1 MFEENKN
8 QGNHDT
14 ENNGTQSENRSA
26 SQGQHPNQDYN
37 GNAYGHYNYN
47 PYGQNGYQQNFSS
60 NNNNRQEYHWKFED
74 YDSAGR
80 PNPRPPKKPGGLAV
94 IGALL
99 GAVLLVGVL
108 CLSGYGIYSLWHP
121 TTVDE
126 IQQSASSAAAEE
138 TDNDTPQLTIKD
150 HPASSGDTLEV
161 ISNGKMSTVEI
172 AKKVRPSVVG
182 IAQYSAQDT
191 FTPSGEGSGIIMNA
205 DGYIVTNAHVVEGST
220 GINVE
225 LDNGETYSAKLIGID
240 TKTDLA
246 VIKIEA
252 PGLVAAEFGNSDTV
266 EVGETVVAIGNPG
279 GSTLAG
285 SVTQGIVSAVNR
297 MIKDGGY
304 SSSFIQTDAAINPGN
319 SGGALVNEYG
329 QVIGINSSKIAA
341 VDYEGIGFSIP
352 ISEAKPVIDELMA
365 YGYVKGRTKIGIS
378 GVEIN
383 QTLSQINSI
392 PVGIYIQA
400 IDPTSDLAGKNV
412 TRGDIITA
420 IDNTKIETFDDVSAF
435 LKTKTPGDSVTL
447 TLYRSA
453 RGAQG
458 SGQTFTVTMKL
469 MEDVD
474 NATLVSHQ

>member
-8 QGNHDT
+8 HENQDNHNSPNNAT
-14 ENNGTQSENRSA
+14 QPENFNA
-26 SQGQHPNQDYN
+26 SQGQRPNQN
-37 GNAYGHYNYN
+37 GNNNGYGQYSFN
-47 PYGQNGYQQNFSS
+47 PYSQNGGQQNFSS
-60 NNNNRQEYHWKFED
+60 NNKQEYHWKFED
-74 YDSAGR
+74 YESAGR
-80 PNPRPPKKPGGLAV
+80 TNPRPPKKPSGLAV
-94 IGALL
+94 LGALL
-99 GAVLLVGVL
+99 GTVLLVGVL
-108 CLSGYGIYSLWHP
+108 CLSGYGIYSLWVVNDN
-121 TTVDE
+121 T
-126 IQQSASSAAAEE
+126 QQSASSTTAAESP
-138 TDNDTPQLTIKD
+138 DTPKLTIKD
-150 HPASSGDTLEV
+150 HPASSETIEV
-161 ISNGKMSTVEI
+161 ISNGKLSTVQI
-172 AKKVRPSVVG
+172 ARKVRPSVVG

-205 DGYIVTNAHVVEGST
+205 DGYIVTNAHVVAGST

-240 TKTDLA
+240 SKTDLA

-252 PGLVAAEFGNSDTV
+252 PNLVAAEFGNSDTL
-266 EVGETVVAIGNPG
+266 EVGEAVIAIGNPG

-304 SSSFIQTDAAINPGN
+304 SSSYIQTDAAINPGN

-341 VDYEGIGFSIP
+341 VDYEGIGFAIP
-352 ISEAKPVIDELMA
+352 ISEAKPVIDQLMA

-420 IDNTKIETFDDVSAF
+420 IDGTKIETFDDVSTF
-435 LKTKTPGDSVTL
+435 LKTKFPGDSVTL

-453 RGAQG
+453 RGMQG
-458 SGQTFTVTMKL
+458 SGQTFTVSMKL

-474 NATLVSHQ
+474 NATLVSRQ

>member
-8 QGNHDT
+8 TDQYRTEHDAA
-14 ENNGTQSENRSA
+14 GSEDRGVESR
-26 SQGQHPNQDYN
+26 PNQGY
-37 GNAYGHYNYN
+37 GAYGQYG
-47 PYGQNGYQQNFSS
+47 YGQNNSNYQQNFAGDQ
-60 NNNNRQEYHWKFED
+60 NRQEYHWKFED
-74 YDSAGR
+74 YEAAGR
-80 PNPRPPKKPGGLAV
+80 SNPRPPKRPGGLAV

-108 CLSGYGIYSLWHP
+108 CLSGYGIYSLW
-121 TTVDE
+121 
-126 IQQSASSAAAEE
+126 ASSDIGEPQQRSEASSLAAADSEASG
-138 TDNDTPQLTIKD
+138 PQLTIRD
-150 HPASSGDTLEV
+150 HPSSSETLEV
-161 ISNGKMSTVEI
+161 VTNGKLSTVEI

-182 IAQYSAQDT
+182 IAQYSMRDT
-191 FTPSGEGSGIIMNA
+191 FTPSGEGSGIIINTE
-205 DGYIVTNAHVVEGST
+205 GYIITNAHVVADST

-240 TKTDLA
+240 RKTDLA

-252 PGLVAAEFGNSDTV
+252 PNLIPAEFGNSDTL
-266 EVGETVVAIGNPG
+266 EVGEMVIAIGNPG

-319 SGGALVNEYG
+319 SGGALVNQYG
-329 QVIGINSSKIAA
+329 QVIGINSAKIAA
-341 VDYEGIGFSIP
+341 VEYEGIGFAIP
-352 ISEAKPVIDELMA
+352 ISEAKPVVDQLMA
-365 YGYVKGRTKIGIS
+365 YGYVKGRTRLGIS

-392 PVGIYIQA
+392 PLGIYIQS

-420 IDNTKIETFDDVSAF
+420 IDSTKIETFDDVSAF
-435 LKTKTPGDSVTL
+435 LKTKSPGDTVTL

-453 RGAQG
+453 RGMPG
-458 SGQTFTVTMKL
+458 SDQTFNVSMRL
-469 MEDVD
+469 LEDVD
-474 NATLVSHQ
+474 NAALVSR

>member
-1 MFEENKN
+1 MFEENKK
-8 QGNHDT
+8 QENHDT
-14 ENNGTQSENRSA
+14 QNNATQSENRNM

-37 GNAYGHYNYN
+37 GNGYGQYSFN
-47 PYGQNGYQQNFSS
+47 PHGQNGYQQNFSS
-60 NNNNRQEYHWKFED
+60 NNKQEYHWKFED
-74 YDSAGR
+74 YESAGR
-80 PNPRPPKKPGGLAV
+80 KDPRPPKKPGALAV

-99 GAVLLVGVL
+99 GTVLLVGVL
-108 CLSGYGIYSLWHP
+108 CLSGYGVYSLWHP
-121 TTVDE
+121 SVVEDGS
-126 IQQSASSAAAEE
+126 QQSVPPVGIDN
-138 TDNDTPQLTIKD
+138 TDAPKLTIKD
-150 HPASSGDTLEV
+150 HPDASSEALEV
-161 ISNGKMSTVEI
+161 VSNGKLSTVQI
-172 AKKVRPSVVG
+172 ASKVRPSVVG
-182 IAQYSAQDT
+182 IAQYSLQDT

-205 DGYIVTNAHVVEGST
+205 DGYIVTNAHVVAGST

-225 LDNGETYSAKLIGID
+225 LDNGENYSAKLIGID
-240 TKTDLA
+240 AKTDLA

-252 PGLVAAEFGNSDTV
+252 PDLIAAEFGNSDTL

-304 SSSFIQTDAAINPGN
+304 SSSYIQTDAAINPGN
-319 SGGALVNEYG
+319 SGGALVNQYG

-352 ISEAKPVIDELMA
+352 ISEAKPIIDQLMA

-392 PVGIYIQA
+392 PVGIYIQS

-412 TRGDIITA
+412 KQGDIITA
-420 IDNTKIETFDDVSAF
+420 IDNTKIETFDDISAF
-435 LKTKTPGDSVTL
+435 LKTKSPGESVTL

-453 RGAQG
+453 RGMQG
-458 SGQTFTVTMKL
+458 SGQTFSVVMSL

-474 NATLVSHQ
+474 NAAFVSQQ